1 MEKIEL
7 LEKLVEVQEQ
17 HIELMQDFANLQGS
31 LKSLEE
37 VKNRRIS
44 DLNNTIEGQYEEIG
58 ALEVENEELK
68 KQIAELKKQ
77 IEELQ
82 KLIPIELVGQGQGQ
96 EENNQ

>member
-1 MEKIEL
+1 MKEIEL
-7 LEKLVEVQEQ
+7 LEKLVAVQEQ

-37 VKNRRIS
+37 VKNRRIA
-44 DLNNTIEGQYEEIG
+44 DLNNTIEGQSEEIG

-77 IEELQ
+77 VEELQ
-82 KLIPIELVGQGQGQ
+82 KLIPIELVGGQ
-96 EENNQ
+96 EEKQI